1 VTTPKLDGTDNLID
15 LYMAYAGQSE
25 VPPQFHLWCCLSVIA
40 SAVSNKVWLE
50 KMPGKKLTPNL
61 YVALIGP
68 SAIGKGEAIDAMLN
82 VVRDQP
88 KINFYRGKVTAPGL
102 LDVLAMPGK
111 NGRPSWAHLLLVT
124 PELSW
129 SIGRGEW
136 ADGLVKQLTELYG
149 GSIDPVREYTRTRG
163 TTLRITD
170 LCINWIA
177 GTTREW
183 LLSSIPPD
191 SISGGFFGRM
201 VAVPADYNFDLRY
214 YRPIVSADWEVIL
227 ALLRARVAVL
237 SSLAGAFG
245 MTADALANEQKW
257 YEERPAPTDPD
268 LQAAYK
274 RQHDLMLKLA
284 MILSLADGPSLTINS
299 SIIAKAQKL
308 SDSVVR
314 KMPNLISFGAMTPE
328 TRGLGVAED
337 FLRRC
342 AGPVPHSMLLKR
354 MSNRGYDAD
363 SVRKV
368 MQTLVEMGKVTRTGF
383 GKGMFYEWNADGKKS
398 G

>member
-1 VTTPKLDGTDNLID
+1 MTPPKLDGTDNLID

-50 KMPGKKLTPNL
+50 KMPGKRLTPNL

-88 KINFYRGKVTAPGL
+88 RINFYRGKVTAPGL

-299 SIIAKAQKL
+299 RIIANAQKL

-314 KMPNLISFGAMTPE
+314 KMPNLISFGTMTPE

-354 MSNRGYDAD
+354 LSNRGYDAD
-363 SVRKV
+363 SVRKI
-368 MQTLVEMGKVTRTGF
+368 MQTLVEMGKVGRTGF
-383 GKGMFYEWNADGKKS
+383 GKGTFYTWMPDGKKS
-398 G
+398 S

>member
-1 VTTPKLDGTDNLID
+1 MTPPKLDGTDNLID

-50 KMPGKKLTPNL
+50 KMPGKRLTPNL

-88 KINFYRGKVTAPGL
+88 RINFYRGKVTAPGL

-314 KMPNLISFGAMTPE
+314 KMPNLISFGAMTPTPSAKSCRRSSRWGRSDGRGSGRGRS
-328 TRGLGVAED
+328 TRG
-337 FLRRC
+337 C
-342 AGPVPHSMLLKR
+342 
-354 MSNRGYDAD
+354 
-363 SVRKV
+363 
-368 MQTLVEMGKVTRTGF
+368 RTAR
-383 GKGMFYEWNADGKKS
+383 NLARLARS
-398 G
+398 